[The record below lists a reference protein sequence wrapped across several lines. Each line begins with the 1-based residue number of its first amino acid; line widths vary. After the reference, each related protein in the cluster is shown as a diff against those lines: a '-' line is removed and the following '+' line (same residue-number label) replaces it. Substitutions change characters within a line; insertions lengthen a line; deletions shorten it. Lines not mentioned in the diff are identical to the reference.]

1 MREFLSL
8 KTRRGAWFYYT
19 TLFAFF
25 SILIFWGAWSPSRV
39 PVMPDCPTVHSS
51 YWFLERIANW
61 LNEGRFVPGDLLPLL
76 GGPALWQELQYVV
89 AVYLGGLGLFY
100 FLLGRRLHPLACA
113 AAALFLSFSGYW
125 FTLFA
130 AGHFGWFQWMTYGT
144 FAFGLIDRLIKKGK
158 LRHGIMLGAV
168 LAWASFYQPD
178 LWLLFTLFSFA
189 FFIFSLVFAC
199 LKDGF
204 RTVLARIWKGCAVAL
219 LFFVLI
225 GSVSFYHAF
234 TVDLGTRKDQIS
246 SSVADAQASDQEKWL
261 FVTNWSLPPA
271 ETAEFFLARTNGDTS
286 CPLSLALA
294 QKAGK
299 DLKPYT
305 GALGRP
311 YGANTGNY
319 RQHSLY
325 FGHFF
330 LLMALLGV
338 IGACRRKSASLAR
351 AQRRYVFFFF
361 GAAVLCWLL
370 AMGRNCEP
378 LYRIIYSLPFG
389 DLMRAPVKWLH
400 LTEFFL
406 AVVAAYGADALIR
419 RVEASKLPHALA
431 FAGLLIALA
440 CFSPVMEDKRFCQ
453 VYPAQTVLQPLPLHA
468 LKDPRARQQLQQMRA
483 IEVGRLPSRGYA
495 VYAFP
500 SPQKDKRPELK
511 VTSPLTTGLGVL
523 SLLAT
528 VAAIGM
534 GVKRS

>member
-1 MREFLSL
+1 MRAFLSL

-19 TLFAFF
+19 ALFAVF

-51 YWFLERIANW
+51 YWFLEKVSNW
-61 LNEGRFVPGDLLPLL
+61 LSEGRFVPGDVCPLL

-89 AVYLGGLGLFY
+89 AVYFGGLGLMY

-144 FAFGLIDRLIKKGK
+144 FAFGLIDRLIEKGK
-158 LRHGIMLGAV
+158 LRHGVMLGAV

-189 FFIFSLVFAC
+189 FFIFSLTFSSLRASFRVVFAR
-199 LKDGF
+199 L
-204 RTVLARIWKGCAVAL
+204 WKGCAVAL

-225 GSVSFYHAF
+225 GSASFYHAF
-234 TVDLGTRKDQIS
+234 TVDLGTRKDQIAS
-246 SSVADAQASDQEKWL
+246 SSANPSKSGQEQWL

-271 ETAEFFLARTNGDTS
+271 ETAEFFFPRHKGDTS

-325 FGHFF
+325 FGNLF

-338 IGACRRKSASLAR
+338 ICACCRKSSSLAF
-351 AQRRYVFFFF
+351 AQRRYVFFFL

-370 AMGRNCEP
+370 AMGRYCEP
-378 LYRIIYSLPFG
+378 LYRLIYRLPFG
-389 DLMRAPVKWLH
+389 DLIRAPVKWLH
-400 LTEFFL
+400 LTEFAL

-419 RVEASKLPHALA
+419 RVEIKHPRALA
-431 FAGLLIALA
+431 VAGLLIALV
-440 CFSPVMEDKRFCQ
+440 CLSPVMEDKRFCQ
-453 VYPAQTVLQPLPLHA
+453 VYPAQTVLQPLPFQVLQ
-468 LKDPRARQQLQQMRA
+468 DPRARQQLQQMRA
-483 IEVGRLPSRGYA
+483 IEVGRAPSRDYA
-495 VYAFP
+495 VYAIP
-500 SPQKDKRPELK
+500 SPKNDKCPELK
-511 VTSPLTTGLGVL
+511 VTSSLTTALGIL

-528 VAAIGM
+528 LTAIGI